1 MIFKEEIL
9 RERLWMEKRPEL
21 VPGKRREAHPGRL
34 NRSGQQWG
42 EKQKTSETTLVRGQ
56 IG

>member
-1 MIFKEEIL
+1 MDGE
-9 RERLWMEKRPEL
+9 EKRPEL